1 MPGVSFTV
9 MRGMQAEDHLGR
21 LPPGRLAP
29 AGTWPVGLTAGWLSA
44 GPQGWLT
51 RLGVSVRARSR
62 AGAVRRGTLRPG
74 HAPRGGSRIWWP
86 RGQGVRGLLLFS
98 RQEGEQVLWR
108 DRPGI
113 R

>member
-44 GPQGWLT
+44 GPQGWL
-51 RLGVSVRARSR
+51 
-62 AGAVRRGTLRPG
+62 
-74 HAPRGGSRIWWP
+74 
-86 RGQGVRGLLLFS
+86 
-98 RQEGEQVLWR
+98 
-108 DRPGI
+108 
-113 R
+113 